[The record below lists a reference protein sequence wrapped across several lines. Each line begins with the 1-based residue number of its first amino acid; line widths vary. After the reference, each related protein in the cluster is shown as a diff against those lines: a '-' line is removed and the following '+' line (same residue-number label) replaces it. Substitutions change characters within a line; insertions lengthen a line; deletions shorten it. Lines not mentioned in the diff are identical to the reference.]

1 VSGPS
6 PQRRPRLEVADASAG
21 SDLPEPA
28 AAPDDGSGRVRLR
41 FIPDGAEV
49 RVPSGTPVFDA
60 ASWNGIAIDST
71 CGGHG
76 TCKKCRVRIVSGE
89 VPVGPLDPR
98 AFSTDELREGWRLAC
113 RASARGDLVVEV
125 PPLQTR
131 PKAALAGVGRHVIL
145 RPAIQKRHLV
155 LEEPSMED
163 QRSDLQ
169 RVLDALEDL
178 EPRASIELLRS
189 MGGVLRSSGFDVTA
203 VVADQELIDL
213 EPGDTTARR
222 FAIAFDLGTTT
233 VVATLLD
240 LESGQPV
247 AVRSILNRQQPFGAD
262 VITRISATMMDPEA
276 LGTLRERAHETMALL
291 VGEVCEEGGVQPR
304 EVYEITVCGNV
315 TMMQLALGIDP
326 EPLSMAPF
334 VVSTHSFPELSA
346 RDFGLEVHPRAP
358 AFVFPS
364 LGAYVGGDIVAG
376 MLATGLTRDRRIR
389 LFIDVGTNSEIALG
403 SVDRVLATAAPAGP
417 AFEAAQIRC
426 GMRAASGA
434 IEGVKISS
442 DGLTLD
448 VIGDVE
454 PVGMCGSGLVDA
466 VAELVQCGLLDHSG
480 RFIPDEVAA
489 ESHPGLA
496 DRLTII
502 GKERVFVLD
511 WRGGADPEHSVF
523 LSQRD
528 VRELQFAKASIAT
541 GWSILLTELGVGPDD
556 ISQVLLAGSFGAYLT
571 PLSAVRIGLVPAIA
585 LPRIVSAGNVAGEGA
600 KIAALSVRERAEAYS
615 ILREVEYVE
624 LSGRSDFN
632 DMFVDQLAFPG

>member
-1 VSGPS
+1 VSGVS
-6 PQRRPRLEVADASAG
+6 PQRRRRLSLADGGA
-21 SDLPEPA
+21 DPTEPA
-28 AAPDDGSGRVRLR
+28 PAPEDGTGRVRLR
-41 FIPDGAEV
+41 FLPDGAEV

-76 TCKKCRVRIVSGE
+76 TCKKCRVRIVSGD

-98 AFSTDELREGWRLAC
+98 AFAADELREGWRLAC

-145 RPAIQKRHLV
+145 RPAVQKRHLV
-155 LEEPSMED
+155 LEEPTMED

-169 RVLDALEDL
+169 RVLDALDDL
-178 EPRASIELLRS
+178 EPHASVEVLRS
-189 MGGVLRSSGFDVTA
+189 LGTVLRSSGWDVTA
-203 VVADQELIDL
+203 VVADQELIGL
-213 EPGDTTARR
+213 EPGDTSSRR
-222 FAIAFDLGTTT
+222 FALAFDLGTTT

-247 AVRSILNRQQPFGAD
+247 AVRSMLNRQQPFGAD
-262 VITRISATMMDPEA
+262 VITRISATMMDSEA
-276 LGTLRERAHETMALL
+276 LGALRERAHETLREL
-291 VGEVCEEGGVQPR
+291 VAEVCAEGEVEPR

-315 TMMQLALGIDP
+315 TMMHLALGIDP

-334 VVSTHSFPELSA
+334 VVSAHSFEEVAA
-346 RDFGLEVHPRAP
+346 RDFGLSVHPRAP

-376 MLATGLTRDRRIR
+376 MLATGLTRDRRVR

-403 SVDRVLATAAPAGP
+403 SVDRVVATAAPAGP

-426 GMRAASGA
+426 GMRAAPGA
-434 IEGVKISS
+434 IEGVKIR
-442 DGLTLD
+442 DGSISLD
-448 VIGDVE
+448 VIGDEE
-454 PVGMCGSGLVDA
+454 PLGICGSGLVDA
-466 VAELVQCGLLDHSG
+466 VAELAHCGLLDHSG
-480 RFIPDEVAA
+480 RFMADEDAVEAHPDL
-489 ESHPGLA
+489 SG
-496 DRLTII
+496 RLTKI
-502 GKERVFVLD
+502 GQERVFVLD
-511 WRGGADPEHSVF
+511 WRGSDDPERSVF

-541 GWSILLTELGVGPDD
+541 GWSILMAQLGVGPEDV
-556 ISQVLLAGSFGAYLT
+556 SQVLLAGSFGAYLT
-571 PLSAVRIGLVPAIA
+571 PLSAVRIGLVPKIA

>member
-1 VSGPS
+1 MDP
-6 PQRRPRLEVADASAG
+6 
-21 SDLPEPA
+21 
-28 AAPDDGSGRVRLR
+28 APDDGAARVRLR
-41 FIPDGAEV
+41 FLPEGAEV

-76 TCKKCRVRIVSGE
+76 TCKKCRVRIVSGD
-89 VPVGPLDPR
+89 VPVGPLEPR
-98 AFSTDELREGWRLAC
+98 AFSADELRDGWRLAC

-145 RPAIQKRHLV
+145 RPAVQKRHLV
-155 LEEPSMED
+155 LEEPTMED

-169 RVLDALEDL
+169 RVLDGLDDL
-178 EPRASIELLRS
+178 EPHASIE
-189 MGGVLRSSGFDVTA
+189 VLRSLGTVLRKSGFDVTA

-222 FAIAFDLGTTT
+222 FAIAFDVGTTT
-233 VVATLLD
+233 VVSTLLD

-247 AVRSILNRQQPFGAD
+247 AVRSMLNRQQPFGAD
-262 VITRISATMMDPEA
+262 VITRISATMMDPDA
-276 LGTLRERAHETMALL
+276 LASLGARVHETMASL
-291 VGEVCEEGGVQPR
+291 VAEVCAEGGVEPR

-315 TMMQLALGIDP
+315 TMMHLALGIDP

-334 VVSTHSFPELSA
+334 VVSTHSFGDDVLA
-346 RDFGLEVHPRAP
+346 RDLGVEVHPRAP

-376 MLATGLTRDRRIR
+376 MLATGLTRDRRLR

-403 SVDRVLATAAPAGP
+403 SVDRVVATAAPAGP

-426 GMRAASGA
+426 GMRASEGA
-434 IEGVKISS
+434 IEGVTIDSQGS
-442 DGLTLD
+442 LALE
-448 VIGDVE
+448 VIGDVA
-454 PVGMCGSGLVDA
+454 PAGICGSGLVDA
-466 VAELVQCGLLDHSG
+466 VAELVHSGLLDHSG
-480 RFIPDEVAA
+480 RFIPDADAA
-489 ESHPGLA
+489 ELYPGLA
-496 DRLTII
+496 DRLTTI

-511 WRGGADPEHSVF
+511 WRGGSDAERAVF

-541 GWSILLTELGVGPDD
+541 GWSILMSQLGVGPEDV
-556 ISQVLLAGSFGAYLT
+556 SQVLLAGSFGAYLT
-571 PLSAVRIGLVPAIA
+571 PLSAVRIGLVPRIA

-600 KIAALSVRERAEAYS
+600 KIAALSVRERAEAHS

-624 LSGRSDFN
+624 LSGRADFN